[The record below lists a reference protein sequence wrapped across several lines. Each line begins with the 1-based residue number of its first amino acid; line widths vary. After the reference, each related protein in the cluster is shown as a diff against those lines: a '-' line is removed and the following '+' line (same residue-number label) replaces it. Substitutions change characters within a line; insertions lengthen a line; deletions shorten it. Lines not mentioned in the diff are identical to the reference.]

1 MAITFTVEFA
11 GEAGARLSRLAAGLG
26 DGQGLHDS
34 MAMGVEHALRSHLE
48 SAGYVG
54 RVNRLGGQTTGFWKQ
69 ASNSV
74 SSVAGESEATVSM
87 PHRGAALRYFGGP
100 VVPLPPKKALSVP
113 VHPSGHGVY
122 ARQYP
127 GTLAFIPAG
136 RAFGPMRSP
145 TAERDDFVGFL
156 VRGEEYVRTRGPNK
170 GQPGVR
176 PLPGGETIY
185 ILMLKTHHKPD
196 PNVLP
201 SQGAMRQA
209 AADAGEAYLEAVTN

>member
-26 DGQGLHDS
+26 DGQGLHDN

-87 PHRGAALRYFGGP
+87 PHRGAALRYFGGT
-100 VVPLPPKKALSVP
+100 VVPREKKALSVP

-136 RAFGPMRSP
+136 RAFGDGR
-145 TAERDDFVGFL
+145 RVGYL

-170 GQPGVR
+170 GLPGVR
-176 PLPGGETIY
+176 PLPGGEMIY
-185 ILMLKTHHKPD
+185 VLLRSTTHEPD